1 MKKIST
7 LKEAMDQLKDGMTL
21 MIGGFLGI
29 GTPENLIDAIV
40 EKKLKDLTII
50 CNDTSFPDQGIG
62 KLVCNGCVKKVITSH
77 IGTNPETGRLMNEG
91 LLEVVL
97 TPQGTIAEQIRAA
110 GSGLGAVITPTGVGT
125 VVEEGKDTMIIDGKK
140 YLVEL
145 PLKADVALIHAH
157 KADVKGN
164 LVYAFSGQNFNP
176 LMAMAADLVIAQVD
190 SLVPQGG
197 LDPNFVHT
205 PHIFVDM
212 IVEGGQNG

>member
-7 LKEAMDQLKDGMTL
+7 LTEAMEHLKDGMTL

-29 GTPENLIDAIV
+29 GTPELLIDAIV

-125 VVEEGKDTMIIDGKK
+125 VVEEGKETMVINGKK

-145 PLKADVALIHAH
+145 PLKADI
-157 KADVKGN
+157 KGN

-176 LMAMAADLVIAQVD
+176 LMAMAADFVIAQVD

-205 PHIFVDM
+205 PHIFIDM

>member
-7 LKEAMDQLKDGMTL
+7 LQEAMDQLKDGMTL

-62 KLVCNGCVKKVITSH
+62 KLVCSGCVKKVITSH

-91 LLEVVL
+91 LLEVIL

-125 VVEEGKDTMIIDGKK
+125 VVEEGKETMIIDGKK

-157 KADVKGN
+157 KSDVKGN

>member
-7 LKEAMDQLKDGMTL
+7 LQEAMDQLKDGMTL

-29 GTPENLIDAIV
+29 GTPENLIDGIV

-91 LLEVVL
+91 LLEVIL

-125 VVEEGKDTMIIDGKK
+125 VVEEGKETMIIDGKK
-140 YLVEL
+140 YLVEK

>member
-7 LKEAMDQLKDGMTL
+7 LQEAMDQLKDGMTL

-29 GTPENLIDAIV
+29 GTPENLIDGIV

-62 KLVCNGCVKKVITSH
+62 KLVCSGCVKKVITSH

-157 KADVKGN
+157 KSDVKGN

>member
-1 MKKIST
+1 
-7 LKEAMDQLKDGMTL
+7 
-21 MIGGFLGI
+21 
-29 GTPENLIDAIV
+29 
-40 EKKLKDLTII
+40 
-50 CNDTSFPDQGIG
+50 
-62 KLVCNGCVKKVITSH
+62 
-77 IGTNPETGRLMNEG
+77 MNEG

-125 VVEEGKDTMIIDGKK
+125 VVEAGKDTMIIDGKK

-157 KADVKGN
+157 KADIKGN